1 MDLNEFIDKGRPR
14 WDRLKRLLDRIEH
27 EGLKS
32 LTLDEAR
39 EFGRLYRGASS
50 DLLWA
55 RGRAASAELVASL
68 NDLVARGYAQTYP
81 GKRPRLHD
89 AVTFVATGFPQ
100 LVRLEWKAVVAA
112 YAITFGGALFGYAA
126 MHLDPGAAIYLVPEE
141 HQSLD
146 PDKRVSHEAQKDEG
160 MSANDQTAF
169 SSFLFTHNIQVAYTA
184 FALGLTLGIGTA
196 ILLFVNG
203 LFLGALAVF
212 YEAKGHALWFWAWIL
227 PHGVPEISAI
237 CLAGAAGLILG
248 RALVAPGS
256 RSRADALR
264 VEGRTAVRIVLGTM
278 PIFVVAGIIEGT
290 ISQIHEPHLPSLVK
304 LAFAATMAVLLLL
317 YLLRSG
323 RSEEAGASRPKEAH
337 AA

>member
-1 MDLNEFIDKGRPR
+1 MDLNEFIDRGRPR
-14 WDRLKRLLDRIEH
+14 WQRLSKLLDRIER

-39 EFGRLYRGASS
+39 EFGRLYRAASS

-55 RGRAASAELVASL
+55 RGRAASAELVESL

-81 GKRPRLHD
+81 GKRPRARD
-89 AVTFVATGFPQ
+89 AVDFYVAGFPR
-100 LVRLEWKAVVAA
+100 LVRTEWRAVVAA
-112 YAITFGGALFGYAA
+112 YVLFLSGGLFGYVA
-126 MHLDPGAAIYLVPEE
+126 MHLDPGAAVFLVPDQ

-146 PDKRVSHEAQKDEG
+146 PDERVKREAKNDDG
-160 MSANDQTAF
+160 MSANQQTAF
-169 SSFLFTHNIQVAYTA
+169 SSFLFTHNIQVAFLA
-184 FALGLTLGIGTA
+184 FALGLTLGIGTV

-203 LFLGALAVF
+203 LFLGALAVA
-212 YEAKGHALWFWAWIL
+212 YETKGHATWFWAWIL

-256 RSRADALR
+256 RARADALR
-264 VEGRTAVRIVLGTM
+264 VEGRTAVRLVLGTL
-278 PIFVVAGIIEGT
+278 PIFVVAGVIEGT
-290 ISQIHEPHLPSLVK
+290 ISQIHEPRLPSIVK
-304 LAFAATMAVLLLL
+304 LLFAAAMAVLLAL
-317 YLLRSG
+317 YLSRSG
-323 RSEEAGASRPKEAH
+323 REAPEAPRLTEAH

>member
-1 MDLNEFIDKGRPR
+1 VDLNEFIDHGRPR
-14 WDRLKRLLDRIEH
+14 WQRLSKLLDRIER
-27 EGLKS
+27 EGLKALS
-32 LTLDEAR
+32 LEEAR
-39 EFGRLYRGASS
+39 EFGRLYRAASS

-55 RGRAASAELVASL
+55 RGRSASAELVEAL

-81 GKRPRLHD
+81 GRRPRLRD
-89 AVTFVATGFPQ
+89 VSEFYLRGFPR
-100 LVRLEWKAVVAA
+100 LVRTEWKAVVAA
-112 YAITFGGALFGYAA
+112 YVLFLGGGLFGYAA
-126 MHLDPGAAIYLVPEE
+126 MQLDPGAAVFLVPDQ

-146 PDKRVSHEAQKDEG
+146 PDQRVEREAKNDKG

-169 SSFLFTHNIQVAYTA
+169 SSFLFTHNIQVAFLA
-184 FALGLTLGIGTA
+184 FALGLTLGVGTV

-203 LFLGALAVF
+203 IFLGALAVA
-212 YEAKGHALWFWAWIL
+212 YETKGHAVWFWAWIL

-237 CLAGAAGLILG
+237 CLAGAAGILLG

-264 VEGRTAVRIVLGTM
+264 VEGRLAVRLVLGTL

-290 ISQIHEPHLPSLVK
+290 LSQIHEPHLPSVVK
-304 LAFAATMAVLLLL
+304 LLFAAAMAVLLGL
-317 YLLRSG
+317 YLLRAG
-323 RSEEAGASRPKEAH
+323 REDPEAPRLTEAH

>member
-1 MDLNEFIDKGRPR
+1 MDLNEFIDRGRPR
-14 WDRLKRLLDRIEH
+14 WQRLSKLLDRIER

-32 LTLDEAR
+32 LTIEEAR
-39 EFGRLYRGASS
+39 EFGRLYRAASS

-55 RGRAASAELVASL
+55 RGRSASAELVESL

-81 GKRPRLHD
+81 GQRPRLRE
-89 AVTFVATGFPQ
+89 VSVFYRSGFPR
-100 LVRLEWKAVVAA
+100 LVRAEWKAVVAA
-112 YAITFGGALFGYAA
+112 YALFLGGGLFGYVA
-126 MHLDPGAAIYLVPEE
+126 MQLDPASAIFLVPGD

-146 PDKRVSHEAQKDEG
+146 PDKRVSQEAQGSEG
-160 MSANDQTAF
+160 HSANEQTAF
-169 SSFLFTHNIQVAYTA
+169 ASFLFTHNIQVAFLA

-203 LFLGALAVF
+203 IFLGALAVA
-212 YEAKGHALWFWAWIL
+212 YESKGHTAWFWAWIL

-248 RALVAPGS
+248 RAMVAPGS

-264 VEGRTAVRIVLGTM
+264 FEARLAVRLVLGTL

-290 ISQIHEPHLPSLVK
+290 ISQIHEPHLPSVVK
-304 LAFAATMAVLLLL
+304 LAFAGTMAVLLAL

-323 RSEEAGASRPKEAH
+323 REDPEAPRLTEAH
-337 AA
+337 VS